1 MTERYRFIEN
11 WTEEDLLALPQGE
24 TEYFEYKSS
33 KTPID
38 KLKDKISIAASAFW
52 NSGGGVF
59 VAGVNNAGKIDGGL
73 PANVGK
79 QSVRDWVDQILASVE
94 PVGNYSIKVITKETT
109 NSLIQD
115 NSIVLVISFG
125 ESIVAP
131 HMAYDKKYYI
141 RAGTHSGPAN
151 HFLVEAIRGLRGL
164 QKPVLRGLLKMHDEK
179 SHIVEL
185 VILALNQPA
194 LNVELSFDPLP
205 KVFAEHD
212 VFGDKFPLRIPL
224 IDRNYP
230 FRMDISMFPG
240 GKQVFGDTP
249 IVLKLN
255 YQSLTGEEFS
265 EEQILDPSRN
275 MPPMQSGKKT
285 LDEIE
290 DILKELT
297 KHVKSIATKKE

>member
-33 KTPID
+33 KTPLD

-59 VAGVNNAGKIDGGL
+59 VAGVNNAGKIDGGI
-73 PANVGK
+73 PSNVAR
-79 QSVRDWVDQILASVE
+79 QNIRDWVDQILTSVE
-94 PVGNYSIKVITKETT
+94 PIGNYSIKAISNETD

-115 NSIVLVISFG
+115 NSVVLVVSFG

-131 HMAYDKKYYI
+131 HMAHDKKYYI
-141 RAGTHSGPAN
+141 RAGAHSGPAS

-179 SHIVEL
+179 SYIVEL

-194 LNVELSFDPLP
+194 LNVELSFEPLP
-205 KVFAEHD
+205 KIFAKHTA
-212 VFGDKFPLRIPL
+212 FGDKFPLRIPI

-240 GKQVFGDTP
+240 GTQVFGDDP
-249 IVLKLN
+249 ISLKLN
-255 YQSLTGEEFS
+255 YQSLTGEKFS

-290 DILKELT
+290 EVLKELT
-297 KHVKSIATKKE
+297 RYVKSMATKNE

>member
-1 MTERYRFIEN
+1 MTEYFRFVDN
-11 WTEEDLLALPQGE
+11 WTEEDLLTLPQGE

-33 KTPID
+33 KTPLD

-52 NSGGGVF
+52 NSGGGIF
-59 VAGVNNAGKIDGGL
+59 IAGVNNSGKIDGGI
-73 PANVGK
+73 PANVAR
-79 QSVRDWVDQILASVE
+79 QSIRDWVDQILASVE
-94 PVGNYSIKVITKETT
+94 PVGSYSTKIISKETQ

-115 NSIVLVISFG
+115 NCVVLVVSFG
-125 ESIVAP
+125 ASIIAP
-131 HMAYDKKYYI
+131 HMAYDKKYYV
-141 RAGTHSGPAN
+141 RAGTHSGPAS

-164 QKPVLRGLLKMHDEK
+164 QKPMLRGLLKMHDEK

-194 LNVELSFDPLP
+194 LNVELSFEPLP
-205 KVFAEHD
+205 KIFSEHTA
-212 VFGDKFPLRIPL
+212 FGDKFPLHIPV
-224 IDRNYP
+224 IERNYP

-240 GKQVFGDTP
+240 GKQVFGDNP
-249 IVLKLN
+249 VRLKLN
-255 YQSLTGEEFS
+255 YQSVTGENFS
-265 EEQILDPSRN
+265 EEQILDPSSN

-297 KHVKSIATKKE
+297 RHVKSIASKND